1 MDKQR
6 GVDKNMDKEQKY
18 KKIGLN
24 MISLYFIGIEIE
36 NYKENINFLEKQS
49 IYFSVPKQY
58 STDFITVVTDNHD
71 DEESLKTEDGIIKI
85 GKESVKKLINSY
97 MALYDDEIEEDISEF
112 YKLYV
117 KVRDEVWN
125 LEKGKEKVN
134 QLNQDIQKIMKGKTD
149 WKEV

>member
-1 MDKQR
+1 
-6 GVDKNMDKEQKY
+6 
-18 KKIGLN
+18 
-24 MISLYFIGIEIE
+24 
-36 NYKENINFLEKQS
+36 
-49 IYFSVPKQY
+49 
-58 STDFITVVTDNHD
+58 
-71 DEESLKTEDGIIKI
+71 
-85 GKESVKKLINSY
+85 

-134 QLNQDIQKIMKGKTD
+134 QLNQDIQKIIMKGKTD